1 MGRKGI
7 GRQKPKQNNIKPF
20 SRGAANSSESNFIE
34 AGEPQLVKSYDP
46 GLSAPPGK
54 GRGKPS
60 AGSKKNYGK
69 G

>member
-7 GRQKPKQNNIKPF
+7 GRQKSKQNKNKPF
-20 SRGAANSSESNFIE
+20 ARGAASSSESNFIE

-46 GLSAPPGK
+46 GMSAPPGK